1 MKSMKKCV
9 VTKEKISKSIKLD
22 KRRSNKR
29 RSSAGMFYT
38 SSAGAVTSLILM
50 VGLTALFS
58 LTGILNLLNLNNSAS
73 ATSAIIRVTS
83 SGAQNVDVKPDA
95 SGATATSIGV
105 DNVNVFS
112 TCRSGYNFT
121 IFTSVNDNNLY
132 LNGSSSN
139 NQEGKHFSP
148 ADGVGTLINSPNTWG
163 FLVSDTVPDS
173 GSVFQPIPTLNN
185 PRYIKTAE
193 ETARDIDIDDDINI
207 YYGVAISSGL
217 STGSY
222 KLIQDQSTSQDGVVS
237 YGFSMDPTCEENTI
251 TLNAGNGIN
260 TLTASGWT
268 GSGSASISKGFH
280 EGETIDLSTITRGY
294 KAGYN
299 GAKYTVTGGTGT
311 ISGSIYTVGEDDGQ
325 ITISATGLNTPTCT
339 MQGGAT
345 KVYNRSATTLTATD
359 NASDFDTTS
368 VDLTYSFGYASSDS
382 ADLANFTAAGTA
394 NTLSVAKNAFRGA
407 RYYGVKVVA
416 TDKTDSTITSTC
428 TSGTG
433 SSTGTTVANRTTM
446 TLVNSRINFDATTNG
461 GTLSGTSPVYVY
473 YGGTATYSSR
483 TGTTARA
490 IPTAT
495 PPAGKVFDGWYTAA
509 TGGSKVINADG
520 TVVASVASWTNAS
533 KQWIRTSTST
543 SATAN
548 ILYAHYVNP
557 PMPLYDLVATQSK
570 GTQTLAQLRAAI
582 TTSNSGVYEYNTSV
596 FGTASD
602 AANTSKIYYY
612 RGILDN
618 TTGSYGSDGD
628 NAAWPNTVL
637 LDTTGNGKDTSDTCW
652 RIVRTTGSGGVK
664 MIYQGKWTGSTCA
677 NSSTKANAISSVYF
691 NRRSSSSTND
701 YDTKGRI
708 LYVGYNYSTDT
719 SLQTSTTRTVNSTL
733 FANGTASNLRTQL
746 ESWYNSNMTAWTS
759 KLETSAG
766 WCNDRTT
773 YSSTA
778 TSSKTTSNIPY
789 KTSSAT
795 VYFGAYIRNYTT
807 NSQPTLGCPNDTGYD
822 LLTTSNGYIGV
833 PSAPLTADEAAF
845 AGSGYGS
852 SITPY
857 HANSYL
863 RSGSAFWLLSPFD
876 RGSGGNVYEFP
887 LDSDGYLDYRSVSV
901 ALGVRPSISLTSGT
915 TAASGTGT
923 ATDPWIVNP

>member
-1 MKSMKKCV
+1 M
-9 VTKEKISKSIKLD
+9 
-22 KRRSNKR
+22 
-29 RSSAGMFYT
+29 
-38 SSAGAVTSLILM
+38 
-50 VGLTALFS
+50 
-58 LTGILNLLNLNNSAS
+58 
-73 ATSAIIRVTS
+73 
-83 SGAQNVDVKPDA
+83 
-95 SGATATSIGV
+95 
-105 DNVNVFS
+105 DNINVFS

-217 STGSY
+217 PAGSY

-251 TLNAGNGIN
+251 TLNAGNGIS

-294 KAGYN
+294 KTGYN
-299 GAKYTVTGGTGT
+299 GVKYTVTGGTGT

-382 ADLANFTAAGTA
+382 ADLGNFTTAGSA
-394 NTLSVAKNAFRGA
+394 NTLSVAKNAYRGA

-520 TVVASVASWTNAS
+520 TLTGVAVASWTNAS
-533 KQWIRTSTST
+533 KQFVKTGTSD
-543 SATAN
+543 SATAAAN
-548 ILYAHYVNP
+548 QLYAQYINP
-557 PMPLYDLVATQSK
+557 PCTPTNSLYCKVANQSK
-570 GTQTLAQLRAAI
+570 GTQTLAKLRTAI
-582 TTSNSGVYEYNTSV
+582 TASNSGVYEYNSSV
-596 FGTASD
+596 FGAASD
-602 AANTSKIYYY
+602 ATSTSKIYYY

-618 TTGSYGSDGD
+618 TTGTYGSDGD
-628 NAAWPNTVL
+628 NAAHPNTVVL
-637 LDTTGNGKDTSDTCW
+637 SSASSKSGLGTSDTCW

-677 NSSTKANAISSVYF
+677 NSSSKANAVSSVYF
-691 NRRSSSSTND
+691 NRRSTSSAYY
-701 YDTKGRI
+701 YDTNGRI
-708 LYVGYNYSTDT
+708 IYVGYNFSSNSAHQTDT
-719 SLQTSTTRTVNSTL
+719 SSVNNSTL
-733 FANGTASNLRTQL
+733 FVNGTKSNLRTQL
-746 ESWYNSNMTAWTS
+746 ESWYSSNMTAWTS

-773 YSSTA
+773 YSSTT
-778 TSSKTTSNIPY
+778 TSSKTTSNVPY
-789 KTSSAT
+789 ETSSAFA
-795 VYFGAYIRNYTT
+795 YFGAYIRNRTT

-845 AGSGYGS
+845 AGSGFS
-852 SITPY
+852 SSTTPY

-863 RSGSAFWLLSPFD
+863 RSGDDFWLLSPYY
-876 RGSGGNVYEFP
+876 RLSSGSVYGFT
-887 LDSDGYLDYRSVSV
+887 LDSNGNLVSRNVSV
-901 ALGVRPSISLTSGT
+901 TLGVRPSISLTSGT
-915 TAASGTGT
+915 TATSGTGT
-923 ATDPWIVNP
+923 AADPWIVNP